1 MFPFLFLGVTNA
13 IKKKLLPITFNFT
26 DYKEVTLGRKL
37 PQPSPGLKLSRR
49 KESNVFIWQTDSKGE
64 GQGFI
69 DVWK

>member
-1 MFPFLFLGVTNA
+1 MFPFFFLGVTNA
-13 IKKKLLPITFNFT
+13 KKLLPITFNFT

-49 KESNVFIWQTDSKGE
+49 KESNLFIWQTDSNGE